1 MSNVDDELAQALK
14 DSEDAA
20 QAVPAPVA
28 MPATRPAPPK
38 RSLGLLVA
46 LLVMAA
52 GILTLVFTNFKDS
65 MIWAK
70 PVDKLDPAAMQ
81 GRNLRV
87 QGTLKPGTLARRDG
101 DQCEYRFTV
110 ISTDAAAAAQGKELE
125 VRLPRCTIPDN
136 FKDVP
141 GMPTEV
147 TVEGKMA
154 SAGHFEASQVMA
166 KCPTKYDMQQRAAA
180 GEKAPHKM
188 MPGL

>member
-1 MSNVDDELAQALK
+1 MSTVDDELAQAVK

-28 MPATRPAPPK
+28 MPAARKTPPK

-46 LLVMAA
+46 LLVMGG
-52 GILTLVFTNFKDS
+52 GILTLVFTNFKES

-70 PVDKLDPAAMQ
+70 PVDQLDAQAVQ

-87 QGTLKPGTLARRDG
+87 QGTLKPGSIMRRD
-101 DQCEYRFTV
+101 DPCEYRFTV
-110 ISTDAAAAAQGKELE
+110 ISADAKAAGKELE

-136 FKDVP
+136 FRDVP

-147 TVEGKMA
+147 TVEGKLA
-154 SAGHFEASQVMA
+154 AAGHFEASQVMA
-166 KCPTKYDMQQRAAA
+166 KCPTKYEMEQAQAR
-180 GEKAPHKM
+180 GEKAPHKAV

>member
-28 MPATRPAPPK
+28 MPAVRQSPPK
-38 RSLGLLVA
+38 RSIGLLVG
-46 LLVMAA
+46 LLVM
-52 GILTLVFTNFKDS
+52 GGGVLTLVFTNFKDS

-70 PVDKLDPAAMQ
+70 PVDKLDPQALQ

-87 QGTLKPGTLARRDG
+87 QGTLKPGTLMRRD
-101 DQCEYRFTV
+101 DPCEFRFTV
-110 ISTDAAAAAQGKELE
+110 VPTATDGKPTGDKELE

-154 SAGHFEASQVMA
+154 TAGHFEASQVMA
-166 KCPTKYDMQQRAAA
+166 KCPTKYEMQERASK
-180 GEKAPHKM
+180 GELAPHKV

>member
-1 MSNVDDELAQALK
+1 MSNVDDELAAALK
-14 DSEDAA
+14 ESEDAA

-28 MPATRPAPPK
+28 MPAPGQAPR

-46 LLVMAA
+46 LLVMGA

-70 PVDKLDPAAMQ
+70 PVDQLDAKASQ

-87 QGTLKPGTLARRDG
+87 QGQLKPGTLMRRD
-101 DQCEYRFTV
+101 DPCEYRFTV
-110 ISTDAAAAAQGKELE
+110 TGLDVKTSAKELD

-136 FKDVP
+136 FREVP

-147 TVEGKMA
+147 TVEGKLA
-154 SAGHFEASQVMA
+154 SAGHLEASQVMA

-180 GEKAPHKM
+180 GEKAPHQAL
-188 MPGL
+188 PGM